1 MSNCNIQSIKKIY
14 KLYGAKDLC
23 STLPRLVNLLKQ
35 DLQVGISFILISNN
49 RNKIVNKG
57 IT

>member
-1 MSNCNIQSIKKIY
+1 VSDCNIYSIEKIY
-14 KLYGAKDLC
+14 KVYGIC

-49 RNKIVNKG
+49 KNKTVNKG

>member
-1 MSNCNIQSIKKIY
+1 MFNCNIQSIEKIY
-14 KLYGAKDLC
+14 KVYGTKDLC
-23 STLPRLVNLLKQ
+23 STLPRLVNYLKQ
-35 DLQVGISFILISNN
+35 DLQVGISFILISNK

>member
-1 MSNCNIQSIKKIY
+1 MFNCNIQSIKKIY
-14 KLYGAKDLC
+14 MVYGTRDLC

-57 IT
+57 LI